1 MRILHSL
8 SRSLFL
14 AATPFVCRRV
24 DIVRAAFIGG
34 NTGLWQHSG
43 KAEAALSVPGAA
55 LLAVWNALVTADMS
69 VVPLGVL
76 FFRQEPSIIYRSK
89 AGQSD
94 TCAQIA
100 DASLS
105 EAHHH
110 GRRN

>member
-14 AATPFVCRRV
+14 AANPFVCSRV

-34 NTGLWQHSG
+34 NAGLWQHNG

-55 LLAVWNALVTADMS
+55 LLGVWNALASADIS
-69 VVPLGVL
+69 VVPLGVMC
-76 FFRQEPSIIYRSK
+76 FRQESSIINRSK
-89 AGQSD
+89 AVQSD
-94 TCAQIA
+94 TRAQIA
-100 DASLS
+100 DVSLR